1 LEGQLLSRR
10 YRKPPRVDPIPKDV
24 QGENVTNS
32 FRLNKVGVTGVV
44 KPVQVRRPN
53 RTVTL
58 TTTLDLF
65 VDLPPDQKGSHMSR
79 NLEAINEVVDRSVRE
94 PVDSLEELTE
104 TIARSLLKRHEY
116 ATTSEVW
123 AEADYFLERTSPS
136 GRTSLEPYRLVA
148 RANAR
153 RGAADVE
160 RSIGVEVV
168 GMTACPCAMETVR
181 DDVMKEHPELTR
193 WPEGV
198 PIITHNQRNRTTAI
212 LQEPP
217 GHEIEADELV
227 DIVEESLSAPT
238 FGLLKRPDEGRLVEM
253 AHRNPKFVEDV
264 VREVLDRLLKRYP
277 KMPDTAWVRVKSEA
291 EESIHKHNAFAER
304 STTFGELRAL

>member
-1 LEGQLLSRR
+1 M
-10 YRKPPRVDPIPKDV
+10 PKDV
-24 QGENVTNS
+24 QSERVANG

-44 KPVQVRRPN
+44 KPVQIRRPN
-53 RTVTL
+53 RAVTL

-65 VDLPPDQKGSHMSR
+65 VDLPQDQKGSHLSR

-94 PVDSLEELTE
+94 PVGSLEELTE
-104 TIARSLLKRHEY
+104 VIAQILLKRHDY

-123 AEADYFLERTSPS
+123 ATAEYFLERTSPW
-136 GRTSLEPYRLVA
+136 GRTSLEAYRLVA

-153 RGAADVE
+153 RGEREVV

-181 DDVMKEHPELTR
+181 DDVLKEHPELGR

-198 PIITHNQRNRTTAI
+198 PIITHNQRNRTTLI

-217 GHEIEADELV
+217 GHDIEADELI

-238 FGLLKRPDEGRLVEM
+238 YGLLKRPDEGRLVEM

-264 VREVLDRLLKRYP
+264 VRDVLDRLLKRYP
-277 KMPDTAWVRVKSEA
+277 KMPDTTWVRVKSEA

>member
-1 LEGQLLSRR
+1 
-10 YRKPPRVDPIPKDV
+10 V
-24 QGENVTNS
+24 QGERVPNAH
-32 FRLNKVGVTGVV
+32 RLNKVGVTGVV

-53 RTVTL
+53 RSVTL
-58 TTTLDLF
+58 TTTMDVY
-65 VDLPPDQKGSHMSR
+65 VDLPPNQKGSHLSR
-79 NLEAINEVVDRSVRE
+79 NLEAINEVVDGSVRE
-94 PVDSLEELTE
+94 PVGSLEELTE
-104 TIARSLLKRHEY
+104 TIARSLLKRHDY

-123 AEADYFLERTSPS
+123 ASADYFLERTSPW

-153 RGAADVE
+153 REDPDVE

-181 DDVMKEHPELTR
+181 DAILKEHPEVSR
-193 WPEGV
+193 WPDGI
-198 PIITHNQRNRTTAI
+198 PIITHNQRNRTTVI
-212 LQEPP
+212 VQEPP
-217 GHEIEADELV
+217 EHDVEADDLI

-238 FGLLKRPDEGRLVEM
+238 YGLLKRPDEGRLVEM

-264 VREVLDRLLKRYP
+264 VREVLDRILRRYP
-277 KMPDTAWVRVKSEA
+277 KMPDATWVRVTSEA

-304 STTFGELRAL
+304 STTFGELRAM

>member
-1 LEGQLLSRR
+1 MQNE
-10 YRKPPRVDPIPKDV
+10 RVP
-24 QGENVTNS
+24 TAY
-32 FRLNKVGVTGVV
+32 RLNKVGVTGVV

-53 RTVTL
+53 RSVTL
-58 TTTLDLF
+58 TTTLDVF
-65 VDLPPDQKGSHMSR
+65 VDLPPDQKGSHLSR

-94 PVDSLEELTE
+94 PVGSLEELTE

-123 AEADYFLERTSPS
+123 ASAAYFLERTSPW
-136 GRTSLEPYRLVA
+136 GRTSLESYELVA

-153 RGAADVE
+153 RGEGDVE

-181 DDVMKEHPELTR
+181 DDIMKAHPELER

-198 PIITHNQRNRTTAI
+198 PIITHNQRNRTTLI
-212 LQEPP
+212 LQEPV
-217 GHEIEADELV
+217 GQEIEADDLI
-227 DIVEESLSAPT
+227 DMVEESLSAPT
-238 FGLLKRPDEGRLVEM
+238 YGLLKRPDEGRLVEL

-264 VREVLDRLLKRYP
+264 VRAVLDRLLKRYP
-277 KMPDTAWVRVKSEA
+277 KMPDATWVRVKSEA

-304 STTFGELRAL
+304 STTFGEMRAL

>member
-1 LEGQLLSRR
+1 MQNE
-10 YRKPPRVDPIPKDV
+10 RVH
-24 QGENVTNS
+24 NS
-32 FRLNKVGVTGVV
+32 FRLNKVGVTGVA
-44 KPVQVRRPN
+44 KPVQVRRPD

-58 TTTLDLF
+58 TTTIDVF
-65 VDLPPDQKGSHMSR
+65 VDLPPQQKGSHLSR

-94 PVDSLEELTE
+94 PVGSLEELTE
-104 TIARSLLKRHEY
+104 IIARSLLKRHDY

-123 AEADYFLERTSPS
+123 AAADYFLERTSPG

-153 RGAADVE
+153 RGAREVE

-181 DDVMKEHPELTR
+181 DDLMKDHPELAT
-193 WPEGV
+193 WPDGV
-198 PIITHNQRNRTTAI
+198 PIITHNQRNRTTLI
-212 LQEPP
+212 LQEPA
-217 GHEIEADELV
+217 GHDIEADELV
-227 DIVEESLSAPT
+227 DIVEESMSAPT
-238 FGLLKRPDEGRLVEM
+238 IGLLKRPDEGRLVEM

-264 VREVLDRLLKRYP
+264 VRDVLDRLLKRYP
-277 KMPDTAWVRVKSEA
+277 KMPDFTWVRVKSEA

-304 STTFGELRAL
+304 STTFGELRAM

>member
-1 LEGQLLSRR
+1 NERAPSA
-10 YRKPPRVDPIPKDV
+10 
-24 QGENVTNS
+24 

-53 RTVTL
+53 RSVTL
-58 TTTLDLF
+58 TTTLDVF
-65 VDLPPDQKGSHMSR
+65 VDLPPDQKGSHLSR
-79 NLEAINEVVDRSVRE
+79 NMEAINEVVERSVRE
-94 PVDSLEELTE
+94 PVGSLEELTE

-123 AEADYFLERTSPS
+123 AQSDYFLERTSPT
-136 GRTSLEPYRLVA
+136 GRKSLEPYRLVA

-153 RGAADVE
+153 RGARDVD
-160 RSIGVEVV
+160 RSIGVEVI

-181 DDVMKEHPELTR
+181 DDLLKEHPEIER

-198 PIITHNQRNRTTAI
+198 PIITHNQRNRTTLI

-217 GHEIEADELV
+217 GHDIEADELI
-227 DIVEESLSAPT
+227 DIVEDSMSAPT
-238 FGLLKRPDEGRLVEM
+238 YGLLKRPDEGRLVEM

-264 VREVLDRLLKRYP
+264 VRDVLDRLLKRYP
-277 KMPDTAWVRVKSEA
+277 KMPDATWVRVKSEA
-291 EESIHKHNAFAER
+291 EESIHKHNALAER
-304 STTFGELRAL
+304 STTFGELREP

>member
-1 LEGQLLSRR
+1 MQNERATTAF
-10 YRKPPRVDPIPKDV
+10 P
-24 QGENVTNS
+24 
-32 FRLNKVGVTGVV
+32 LNKVGVTGVL

-53 RTVTL
+53 RAVTL
-58 TTTLDLF
+58 TTTLDVF
-65 VDLPPDQKGSHMSR
+65 VDLPPDQKGSHLSR
-79 NLEAINEVVDRSVRE
+79 NMEAINEVVDRSVRD
-94 PVDSLEELTE
+94 PVGSLEELTE

-123 AEADYFLERTSPS
+123 ASAEYFLERTSPS

-148 RANAR
+148 RANGR
-153 RGAADVE
+153 RGEREVE

-181 DDVMKEHPELTR
+181 DDLMKEHPEIAR
-193 WPEGV
+193 WPDGV
-198 PIITHNQRNRTTAI
+198 PIITHNQRNRTTVI

-217 GHEIEADELV
+217 GHDIEADELI
-227 DIVEESLSAPT
+227 DIVEDSLSAPT
-238 FGLLKRPDEGRLVEM
+238 FGLLKRPDEGRLVEL

-264 VREVLDRLLKRYP
+264 VRDVLNHLLKRYP
-277 KMPDTAWVRVKSEA
+277 KMPKETWVRVKSEA

-304 STTFGELRAL
+304 STTFGELRAP

>member
-1 LEGQLLSRR
+1 MTRAKNVIPTGADSVKLISYGTVGPR
-10 YRKPPRVDPIPKDV
+10 RVDPIAKDV
-24 QGENVTNS
+24 QGEKVANS

-160 RSIGVEVV
+160 RSIGVEV
-168 GMTACPCAMETVR
+168 
-181 DDVMKEHPELTR
+181 
-193 WPEGV
+193 
-198 PIITHNQRNRTTAI
+198 
-212 LQEPP
+212 
-217 GHEIEADELV
+217 
-227 DIVEESLSAPT
+227 
-238 FGLLKRPDEGRLVEM
+238 
-253 AHRNPKFVEDV
+253 
-264 VREVLDRLLKRYP
+264 
-277 KMPDTAWVRVKSEA
+277 
-291 EESIHKHNAFAER
+291 
-304 STTFGELRAL
+304 

>member
-1 LEGQLLSRR
+1 M
-10 YRKPPRVDPIPKDV
+10 
-24 QGENVTNS
+24 QGEKVANS

-53 RTVTL
+53 RSVTL
-58 TTTLDLF
+58 TTTLDVF
-65 VDLPPDQKGSHMSR
+65 VDLPPDQKGSHLSR
-79 NLEAINEVVDRSVRE
+79 NLEAINEVVDRSVRD
-94 PVDSLEELTE
+94 PVASLEELTD
-104 TIARSLLKRHEY
+104 TIAVSLLKRHDY

-123 AEADYFLERTSPS
+123 ASAAYFLERTSPS

-153 RGAADVE
+153 RGEREVE

-181 DDVMKEHPELTR
+181 DDVLKEHPEMAK
-193 WPEGV
+193 WPEGF
-198 PIITHNQRNRTTAI
+198 PIITHNQRNRTTVI
-212 LQEPP
+212 LQEPSN
-217 GHEIEADELV
+217 HEVEADELI
-227 DIVEESLSAPT
+227 DIVEDSLSAPT

-264 VREVLDRLLKRYP
+264 VRDVLERLLKRYP
-277 KMPDTAWVRVKSEA
+277 KMPDGTWVRVKSEA
-291 EESIHKHNAFAER
+291 EESIHKHNALAER
-304 STTFGELRAL
+304 STTFGELRST

>member
-1 LEGQLLSRR
+1 MQNERA
-10 YRKPPRVDPIPKDV
+10 
-24 QGENVTNS
+24 TTA
-32 FRLNKVGVTGVV
+32 FRLNKVGVTGVL

-53 RTVTL
+53 RAVTL
-58 TTTLDLF
+58 TTSLDVF
-65 VDLPPDQKGSHMSR
+65 VDLPPDQKGSHLSR
-79 NLEAINEVVDRSVRE
+79 NMEAINEEVDRSVRE
-94 PVDSLEELTE
+94 PVGSLEELTE

-123 AEADYFLERTSPS
+123 ASAEYFLERTSPS

-153 RGAADVE
+153 RGQREVE

-181 DDVMKEHPELTR
+181 DDLLKEHSEIR
-193 WPEGV
+193 EWPEGV
-198 PIITHNQRNRTTAI
+198 PIITHNQRNRTTLI
-212 LQEPP
+212 LEEPP
-217 GHEIEADELV
+217 GHDVEADELI
-227 DIVEESLSAPT
+227 DIVEDSLSAPT

-264 VREVLDRLLKRYP
+264 VRDVLDHLLTRYP
-277 KMPDTAWVRVKSEA
+277 KMPDGTRVRVKSEA

-304 STTFGELRAL
+304 STTFGELRAP

>member
-1 LEGQLLSRR
+1 VQSE
-10 YRKPPRVDPIPKDV
+10 RVA
-24 QGENVTNS
+24 NS
-32 FRLNKVGVTGVV
+32 FRLNKVGVTGVI
-44 KPVQVRRPN
+44 KPVQVKRPN
-53 RTVTL
+53 RSVTL

-65 VDLPPDQKGSHMSR
+65 VDLPPGQKGSHLSR

-94 PVDSLEELTE
+94 PVESLEDLVE

-123 AEADYFLERTSPS
+123 ATAEYFLERTSPS
-136 GRTSLEPYRLVA
+136 GRPSLEPYRLVA

-153 RGAADVE
+153 RGSTEVE

-181 DDVMKEHPELTR
+181 DDLLKAHPEIAS
-193 WPEGV
+193 WPDGV

-212 LQEPP
+212 LVEPP
-217 GHEIEADELV
+217 GQEIEADELI
-227 DIVEESLSAPT
+227 DIVEGSLSAPT
-238 FGLLKRPDEGRLVEM
+238 YGLLKRPDEGRLVEL

-264 VREVLDRLLKRYP
+264 VRDVLDRLLKRYP
-277 KMPDTAWVRVKSEA
+277 KMPDGAWVRVKSEA